1 MATRRMT
8 KADHPHSMGAFKP
21 GRAHRRRDAR
31 RREGAAQAVQALR
44 DAGFAPEDILEYTA
58 AEENDEMDRML
69 AQTSEF
75 AGFGYEVTLMR
86 RYQRLAQEGAS
97 WLIVYAPSDDQ
108 VPRVA
113 DVLRRFG
120 CLLAVKYHWLAIEE
134 LI

>member
-8 KADHPHSMGAFKP
+8 KADHPQSMGAFKP
-21 GRAHRRRDAR
+21 VGHIVAAMPDDEKAR
-31 RREGAAQAVQALR
+31 QAVQALR
-44 DAGFAPEDILEYTA
+44 EAGFGPQDILEYTA

-86 RYQRLAQEGAS
+86 RFQRLSQEGAS
-97 WLIVYAPSDDQ
+97 WLIVYAPGDDV

-113 DVLRRFG
+113 DILRRND
-120 CLLAVKYHWLAIEE
+120 CWMAVKYHWLAIEE
-134 LI
+134 LV

>member
-8 KADHPHSMGAFKP
+8 KADHPQSMGAFKP
-21 GRAHRRRDAR
+21 VGHIVAAMPDDER
-31 RREGAAQAVQALR
+31 AAQAVRALR
-44 DAGFAPEDILEYTA
+44 ETGLGPDDILEYTA

-86 RYQRLAQEGAS
+86 RFQRLAQEGAS
-97 WLIVYAPSDDQ
+97 WIIVYAPGDDA

-113 DVLRRFG
+113 EVLRRFD
-120 CLLAVKYHWLAIEE
+120 CWLAVKYHWLAIEE